1 MMLRESESAL
11 RLEVRRSIAARRDK
25 VFRAWTDPQQIV
37 KWMSPSEGIT
47 TEVAEFDVRVGGSYR
62 IGYRTPNGLIFVR
75 GTYAEVVVPA
85 KLVYSWIWE
94 PPNDNAGVETLVTVE
109 FLDKGNA
116 TELVLTHERF
126 SNATMRDRHE
136 HGWNGCLAG
145 LFAFIGQS

>member
-1 MMLRESESAL
+1 MLKESEPAL
-11 RLEVRRSIAARRDK
+11 RLVVRRSIAARHER

-62 IGYRTPNGLIFVR
+62 IGYRTANGLIFVG
-75 GTYAEVVVPA
+75 GTFSEVVVPA

-94 PPNDNAGVETLVTVE
+94 PPNENAGVETLVTVE
-109 FLDKGNA
+109 FFEKGNA

-136 HGWNGCLAG
+136 HGWNGCFAG
-145 LFAFIGQS
+145 FAAFIDQG